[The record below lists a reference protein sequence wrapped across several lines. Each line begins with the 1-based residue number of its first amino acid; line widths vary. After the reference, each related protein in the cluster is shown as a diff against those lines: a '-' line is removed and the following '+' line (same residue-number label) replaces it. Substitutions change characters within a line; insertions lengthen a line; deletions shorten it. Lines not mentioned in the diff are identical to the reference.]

1 MSIKYTFLFSNFLI
15 IGLCNSSAN
24 SLLTV
29 PPEVF
34 FIKKFIAN
42 KHFSK
47 TLLASCCTIKM
58 KHVDAKSNKY
68 IDSGKEINKKD
79 PEFKICDIVR
89 ISKYKNIFTKG
100 YTPNWSDEAF
110 LIKIVKNTALW
121 TYVVNNLDGEEI
133 VGAFYEK

>member
-1 MSIKYTFLFSNFLI
+1 
-15 IGLCNSSAN
+15 
-24 SLLTV
+24 
-29 PPEVF
+29 
-34 FIKKFIAN
+34 
-42 KHFSK
+42 
-47 TLLASCCTIKM
+47 M

-68 IDSGKEINKKD
+68 IDSDKEINKKD

-110 LIKIVKNTALW
+110 LIKIVKNTVLW

>member
-1 MSIKYTFLFSNFLI
+1 
-15 IGLCNSSAN
+15 
-24 SLLTV
+24 
-29 PPEVF
+29 
-34 FIKKFIAN
+34 
-42 KHFSK
+42 
-47 TLLASCCTIKM
+47 M

-68 IDSGKEINKKD
+68 IDPGKEINKKD

-110 LIKIVKNTALW
+110 LVKIVKNTVLW

>member
-1 MSIKYTFLFSNFLI
+1 
-15 IGLCNSSAN
+15 
-24 SLLTV
+24 
-29 PPEVF
+29 
-34 FIKKFIAN
+34 
-42 KHFSK
+42 
-47 TLLASCCTIKM
+47 M

-68 IDSGKEINKKD
+68 IDSGKEINEKD

-110 LIKIVKNTALW
+110 LIKIVKNTVLW

>member
-1 MSIKYTFLFSNFLI
+1 MKY
-15 IGLCNSSAN
+15 
-24 SLLTV
+24 
-29 PPEVF
+29 
-34 FIKKFIAN
+34 
-42 KHFSK
+42 
-47 TLLASCCTIKM
+47 
-58 KHVDAKSNKY
+58 VDAKSNKY

-89 ISKYKNIFTKG
+89 ISKYKNIFAKG

-110 LIKIVKNTALW
+110 LIKIVKNTVLW